1 MDFINSLENIFAHYE
16 EMLVLRPRVK
26 RVTSLDNILTEYQ
39 DKPIDEELFTQI
51 NKVYKQLIQYYHP
64 DRWQNHLQ
72 GKDATGDIRQEIIDK
87 IHIVSANINSEYNII
102 RGAKASLI
110 GKKLYQDK
118 PIVRVRTKEQEK
130 KEQEAAYQAHKEH
143 VEQASKELIEKFVQ
157 QYTSKLELDVDLSKL
172 AMNEYFD
179 VCIKNNIA
187 GEDSRINNALLS
199 YILEEVYSN
208 NPEHMQDAIRTHL
221 FNNIIYNF
229 DRQYLD
235 QADRLLRSQS
245 AIKFEYG
252 YRFEYTDYFS
262 YVLRHIALDDA
273 TSYRIVQ
280 NLSLHHADIADY
292 FLDKGYVVDIN
303 VDDTYNKTVTYES
316 ESNQLHEIVLSLGLY
331 ENSKTVLMDT
341 YQRNRHLL
349 QNLLMSG
356 DRFFDKDVINLFNTL
371 MVKDGSE
378 HHEDV
383 LALLD
388 YGKQFDYTKLPK
400 KTLKNMVI
408 PDDLISYVAES
419 MAYTMNI
426 HSDFIDSIIDKRELT
441 TAVLDVVYERYA
453 KNSDITY
460 LITRP
465 YMQHYIHQFVR
476 DGDMNQIARSL
487 LDVNYRSVNILD
499 VESFIEE
506 FSGLLNYVAGNKDS
520 VKNMPEYEGSILY
533 YMLNKKS
540 NGALD
545 VVRDVHK
552 LDDNYKV
559 LVDNYNGGLERKSM
573 IAQMIYKVKD
583 VGIGNKQS
591 HEILKIY
598 LDSRLNDD
606 SKIDRLQKQLS
617 QYDNAT
623 KNIKVGGLGFGQIMA
638 MYEQYSNS
646 SNVNDGIIQS
656 VSKEVRD
663 DYDATRKKIRDYQA
677 IMKFGLM
684 SYGGEKI
691 GKTIRGN
698 RM

>member
-1 MDFINSLENIFAHYE
+1 
-16 EMLVLRPRVK
+16 
-26 RVTSLDNILTEYQ
+26 
-39 DKPIDEELFTQI
+39 
-51 NKVYKQLIQYYHP
+51 
-64 DRWQNHLQ
+64 
-72 GKDATGDIRQEIIDK
+72 
-87 IHIVSANINSEYNII
+87 
-102 RGAKASLI
+102 
-110 GKKLYQDK
+110 
-118 PIVRVRTKEQEK
+118 
-130 KEQEAAYQAHKEH
+130 
-143 VEQASKELIEKFVQ
+143 
-157 QYTSKLELDVDLSKL
+157 
-172 AMNEYFD
+172 
-179 VCIKNNIA
+179 
-187 GEDSRINNALLS
+187 
-199 YILEEVYSN
+199 
-208 NPEHMQDAIRTHL
+208 
-221 FNNIIYNF
+221 
-229 DRQYLD
+229 
-235 QADRLLRSQS
+235 
-245 AIKFEYG
+245 
-252 YRFEYTDYFS
+252 
-262 YVLRHIALDDA
+262 
-273 TSYRIVQ
+273 
-280 NLSLHHADIADY
+280 
-292 FLDKGYVVDIN
+292 
-303 VDDTYNKTVTYES
+303 
-316 ESNQLHEIVLSLGLY
+316 
-331 ENSKTVLMDT
+331 
-341 YQRNRHLL
+341 
-349 QNLLMSG
+349 
-356 DRFFDKDVINLFNTL
+356 
-371 MVKDGSE
+371 
-378 HHEDV
+378 
-383 LALLD
+383 
-388 YGKQFDYTKLPK
+388 
-400 KTLKNMVI
+400 
-408 PDDLISYVAES
+408 
-419 MAYTMNI
+419 
-426 HSDFIDSIIDKRELT
+426 
-441 TAVLDVVYERYA
+441 
-453 KNSDITY
+453 
-460 LITRP
+460 
-465 YMQHYIHQFVR
+465 
-476 DGDMNQIARSL
+476 MNQIARSL

-598 LDSRLNDD
+598 LDSRLTED
-606 SKIDRLQKQLS
+606 SKIDRLHRQLS